1 MRNKKI
7 PLPLEKGL
15 AYRQAGV
22 GRDLKSGD
30 FCKSFKSPIIPLFQR
45 GEDKKYMFAKIKPF
59 FKKFFAID
67 DDPHKIAAGA
77 ALGIFW
83 GIMPGE
89 GVATTLIT
97 ATIFKLNR
105 AGALAGVVASNMW
118 LTFVV
123 LPIASAV
130 GGFLF
135 HENSTNLVAKFHQT
149 YDLGHRA
156 FLSKLFLLD
165 IALPLI
171 AGFLI
176 VSVTIS
182 LSFYGVIYL
191 LLKYH
196 KLK

>member
-1 MRNKKI
+1 MRGACRRRGNPVINATKPEIATVVSQRNSLAMTKI
-7 PLPLEKGL
+7 
-15 AYRQAGV
+15 
-22 GRDLKSGD
+22 
-30 FCKSFKSPIIPLFQR
+30 I
-45 GEDKKYMFAKIKPF
+45 MFAKFKQF

-97 ATIFKLNR
+97 ATLLKLNR
-105 AGALAGVVASNMW
+105 TGALAGVVASNMW

-123 LPIASAV
+123 LPLASGLGA
-130 GGFLF
+130 FLF
-135 HENSTNLVAKFHQT
+135 HENSTNLVTKFHQT

-156 FLSKLFLLD
+156 FLEKVFFMD

-171 AGFLI
+171 VGFLI
-176 VSVTIS
+176 VSVAIS

-196 KLK
+196 KLKN